1 MTQLEKTNV
10 NWMNQRSNMTMM
22 SGGSQQRSKVA
33 SAYTEDSE
41 PMRPQMNYSD
51 SQADGDSF
59 AHDTQEQFF

>member
-1 MTQLEKTNV
+1 
-10 NWMNQRSNMTMM
+10 MTMM